1 MLVLV
6 FFLLIFLLPLWHT
19 RVSPSDSAWPSSSS
33 LALSPFFFLLCSF
46 FRSRTALVLVLSVRT
61 PRTLGFVSTLYLCS
75 PLSFSFHLSSYI
87 LFPYRPSGLPWL
99 LPPTVM
105 VRESESLFAKRLS
118 VGVKTM
124 VFFFHV
130 KHWHPFHIEVLLMCC
145 MRQSV
150 QGLTSKVFYVDVIL
164 RTVPDYKWASYLVQ
178 GQTTIPYLSPAGELR
193 GVWWVRG
200 SFVQS
205 VSEWVTTLKWSH
217 IVLSDEG
224 GPLRSKTTKKDAVK
238 ASTINWIID

>member
-6 FFLLIFLLPLWHT
+6 FFPLIFLLPLWHT

-124 VFFFHV
+124 VFFFM
-130 KHWHPFHIEVLLMCC
+130 WNTDIPFILRYYWCAAWGKV
-145 MRQSV
+145 
-150 QGLTSKVFYVDVIL
+150 SKV
-164 RTVPDYKWASYLVQ
+164 W
-178 GQTTIPYLSPAGELR
+178 PAR
-193 GVWWVRG
+193 FFMWM
-200 SFVQS
+200 
-205 VSEWVTTLKWSH
+205 
-217 IVLSDEG
+217 
-224 GPLRSKTTKKDAVK
+224 
-238 ASTINWIID
+238 